1 MFTPTDAEVARA
13 QRILAAMADAAKRG
27 LGAVTL
33 DGRMLDAASIR
44 QAEVV
49 MEKMLRIRMGQE
61 QPA

>member
-1 MFTPTDAEVARA
+1 
-13 QRILAAMADAAKRG
+13 MADAAKRG

-49 MEKMLRIRMGQE
+49 MEKMQRIKTGQE
-61 QPA
+61 RAA

>member
-1 MFTPTDAEVARA
+1 
-13 QRILAAMADAAKRG
+13 MADAAKKG

-49 MEKMLRIRMGQE
+49 MEKMLRIKMGQE